1 MLQICW
7 GQLEEMTILN
17 IVVGTCLSRNEVSS
31 LLRKSNVRKGVNT
44 SNIEMGDSQIKQ
56 VAP

>member
-7 GQLEEMTILN
+7 GQLEEMTIGN